1 VGDGVVH
8 PETLVPVAP
17 EAARRGAGTAAL
29 LVVVIALSM
38 QTGSAL
44 AVRVIDSVGIVEAL
58 WLRTALGALILFC
71 VRPRSLRLPPRGQRL
86 PLAALTLVLLGMN
99 LSFYGAISQAPV
111 GLVVAIEF
119 VGPLAVAVMGSR
131 RPLDYLWIVLAGAG
145 VVVLSGPSSSVSGLG
160 LALSLLAAFFW
171 AAYLLLAKRAL
182 RDMDPLP
189 VTTLI
194 LAGSAVL
201 LTPLL
206 LATGPQ
212 IAGHVDALA
221 LGTLVAVLSSAFPY
235 FLEFVALRLVPA
247 ATYGVLLSIE
257 PAAGALAGFVI
268 LSQRLTL
275 IEIAAMIAVM
285 VAAAGASWASGAGR
299 ELEVPTA

>member
-1 VGDGVVH
+1 MGDGIVR
-8 PETLVPVAP
+8 P
-17 EAARRGAGTAAL
+17 EAVGPASPPLARRGAGTAAL
-29 LVVVIALSM
+29 LVVVIALSF
-38 QTGSAL
+38 QFGSAL
-44 AVRVIDSVGIVEAL
+44 AVKVIDSVGIVEAL
-58 WLRTALGALILFC
+58 WLRTALAALILIC
-71 VRPRSLRLPPRGQRL
+71 ARPRSVRLPPRGQRL
-86 PLAALTLVLLGMN
+86 PLAALTLALLGMN
-99 LSFYGAISQAPV
+99 VSFYGAISHAPV

-119 VGPLAVAVMGSR
+119 VGPLAVAVIGSR
-131 RPLDYLWIVLAGAG
+131 RPLDYLWIALAGVG
-145 VVVLSGPSSSVSGLG
+145 VVVLGGPTSSVSGLG

-189 VTTLI
+189 VTTLM

-201 LTPLL
+201 LTPVL

-212 IAGHVDALA
+212 VSGHGGALA
-221 LGTLVAVLSSAFPY
+221 FGVLVALLSSAFPY
-235 FLEFVALRLVPA
+235 LLEFVALRLVPA

-257 PAAGALAGFVI
+257 PAAGGLAGFLI

-275 IEIAAMIAVM
+275 PEIAAMVTVM

-299 ELEVPTA
+299 ELEVPVP